1 MTNNL
6 FELIFRFTEDKGRL
20 GDEDCKRFRS
30 QYDPSAYSA
39 AAMWSS
45 KWGSMGSIPHIK
57 EEKNL
62 TSSNTAGDLSGGHP
76 QSPVTATVSPTNGD
90 SSPYGGNFP
99 GSGSGV
105 PFTNTNSNTTQSN
118 NDILYETMS
127 QVYPALSSSL
137 GKGSKKIIFE

>member
-1 MTNNL
+1 
-6 FELIFRFTEDKGRL
+6 
-20 GDEDCKRFRS
+20 
-30 QYDPSAYSA
+30 
-39 AAMWSS
+39 
-45 KWGSMGSIPHIK
+45 MGSIPHIK

-137 GKGSKKIIFE
+137 GKGSKK